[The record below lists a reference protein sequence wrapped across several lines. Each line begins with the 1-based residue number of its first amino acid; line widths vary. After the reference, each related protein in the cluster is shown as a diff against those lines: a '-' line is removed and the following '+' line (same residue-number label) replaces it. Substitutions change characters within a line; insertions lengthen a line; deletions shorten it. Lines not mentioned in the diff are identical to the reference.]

1 MTINKAIVIVL
12 AVIAL
17 GLFTVAGSVIY
28 STQPVPQ
35 KTQIP
40 QKTQFEN
47 EALLGCSES
56 EKPDGSYL
64 ANSLIEQ
71 YETGDAVRDEFYRG
85 QILQYPSEAG
95 GTQRKIA
102 CLQLLDLHTKRVR

>member
-28 STQPVPQ
+28 ATQQIPQ
-35 KTQIP
+35 TP

-47 EALLGCSES
+47 EILLDCSEKGNKS
-56 EKPDGSYL
+56 ALGDYR
-64 ANSLIEQ
+64 NS
-71 YETGDAVRDEFYRG
+71 
-85 QILQYPSEAG
+85 AG
-95 GTQRKIA
+95 FDQEMTNGKADDPYRKIV
-102 CLQLLDLHTKRVR
+102 CLKLLDVYAKRYVRPR